1 MPNFPWPDHRDVP
14 EIGDASLAALLA
26 GAGPRVASLPEL
38 QPIADILAALTA
50 GPAGDELAGEHT
62 ALAEFRHRFG
72 VPALAG
78 RSRHRR
84 RSSLTALL
92 SGKAAAV
99 AIVGISLGGAV
110 TGAWAGLPAADR
122 LAHDAIGALAPGGG
136 QPARMHAR
144 PGVVGTPVDPKPAST
159 AAGPGATGPAA
170 FDLCTAYAH
179 ARAHGTS
186 KQRAAASRN
195 LETAAGSAANVAAYC
210 AAMLHPGASSAPAPR
225 PAPRASGRRASYQRS
240 LQCRC
245 RARWPLPVTGHGG
258 PVPALPRG
266 SGPPRVTRSGPR
278 PRTGA
283 AWRSRTRRSG
293 PAPPARSC
301 RPLRDRPRHV
311 PRGTRH
317 EPGV

>member
-1 MPNFPWPDHRDVP
+1 VP
-14 EIGDASLAALLA
+14 
-26 GAGPRVASLPEL
+26 V
-38 QPIADILAALTA
+38 
-50 GPAGDELAGEHT
+50 
-62 ALAEFRHRFG
+62 
-72 VPALAG
+72 LAG

-84 RSSLTALL
+84 RSALTALL

-110 TGAWAGLPAADR
+110 TGVWAGLPAAQR

-136 QPARMHAR
+136 QPAGTQAR
-144 PGVVGTPVDPKPAST
+144 PGAVSTPVGPKPAST
-159 AAGPGATGPAA
+159 TAGPGATGPAA
-170 FDLCTAYAH
+170 FGLCTAYAH

-186 KQRAAASRN
+186 KQQAAASRS

-210 AAMLHPGASSAPAPR
+210 AAMLHPGASSAPAPQ
-225 PAPRASGRRASYQRS
+225 PAPRVSGQRTSYPRS
-240 LQCRC
+240 LRC
-245 RARWPLPVTGHGG
+245 HSRARWPLRVRGPGG

-266 SGPPRVTRSGPR
+266 SGPPRVIRSGPW

-283 AWRSRTRRSG
+283 AWRSRSRRSG

-311 PRGTRH
+311 PSGTRH